1 MFCSLGLGFS
11 MIAVVFMV
19 NMYYN
24 MIIAVGISQLY
35 NALVVVD
42 YNIFYPIEFNTFS
55 ALAYSVVHLLFIC
68 GNALRIAMDRL

>member
-35 NALVVVD
+35 NALVV
-42 YNIFYPIEFNTFS
+42 FYPIEFNTFS